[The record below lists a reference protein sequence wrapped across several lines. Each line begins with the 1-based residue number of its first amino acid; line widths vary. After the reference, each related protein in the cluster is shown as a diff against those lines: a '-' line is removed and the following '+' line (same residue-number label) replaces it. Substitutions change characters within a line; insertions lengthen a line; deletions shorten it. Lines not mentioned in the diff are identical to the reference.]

1 MYQLSATSPG
11 DPNVPN
17 EDWHMVTP
25 DLVVVCDGAT
35 VRTETGCR
43 HGAAWYASRLGM
55 LVAEWIA
62 LNPDMSLRLAL
73 RAAISDVCGRHGYT
87 CNLDHPGTP
96 SAGIAVV
103 HRHQEML
110 RYLVLG
116 DVSIVIDTTS
126 GPMVISDQ
134 RVSATASA
142 ERAEADVWPI
152 GTDQKAAALLKM
164 KPAELAARNVEG
176 GYWIAAAD
184 PSAAEH
190 AITGEIPFAEAR
202 RFAVLTDGAMRYSD
216 LFNMGDLSS
225 VLDVAPDRL
234 IRLVRNAE
242 DHDPLGIRY
251 PRNKRHDDAT
261 AVLAQPLRA
270 SGQREEL
277 SDEERAFAAEQF
289 LARINHPSV
298 MGDGMSLRSV

>member
-1 MYQLSATSPG
+1 MIYSAVTSPG
-11 DPNVPN
+11 DPSVPN
-17 EDWHMVTP
+17 EDWYLATP
-25 DLVVVCDGAT
+25 ELVVVCDGAT

-55 LVAEWIA
+55 AMADWTGFLDLQESLGRAIEDVAGMHSACDLE
-62 LNPDMSLRLAL
+62 
-73 RAAISDVCGRHGYT
+73 
-87 CNLDHPGTP
+87 HPGTP

-103 HRHQEML
+103 HVTEGLL

-116 DVSIVIDTTS
+116 DVTIAIDTTT
-126 GPMVISDQ
+126 GPVVITDQ
-134 RVSATASA
+134 RVSATASV

-152 GTDQKAAALLKM
+152 GTPQKAAALLKM
-164 KPAELAARNVEG
+164 KPVELAARNVDD

-225 VLDVAPDRL
+225 VLDIAPDRL

-277 SDEERAFAAEQF
+277 SDEERAFAAGQF

>member
-1 MYQLSATSPG
+1 MIHLSATSPG
-11 DPNVPN
+11 DPEVPN
-17 EDWHMVTP
+17 EDWYVVTP

-43 HGAAWYASRLGM
+43 HGAAWYASSLGIAM
-55 LVAEWIA
+55 TDWTGALSLQESLERAIGDVA
-62 LNPDMSLRLAL
+62 DMHAGCDLS
-73 RAAISDVCGRHGYT
+73 
-87 CNLDHPGTP
+87 HPGTP

-103 HRHQEML
+103 HHYRDLL

-116 DVSIVIDTTS
+116 DVSIVVDTTA
-126 GPMVISDQ
+126 GPVVVSDQ

-152 GTDQKAAALLKM
+152 GSAQKAAALLKM

-190 AITGEIPFAEAR
+190 AVTGEVLFDEVK
-202 RFAVLTDGAMRYSD
+202 RFAVLTDGAARYVD
-216 LFNMGDLSS
+216 LFGMGQWSS
-225 VLDVAPDRL
+225 ILDIAPHRL
-234 IRLVRNAE
+234 IELVRNAE
-242 DHDPLGIRY
+242 NHDPLGIRY

-261 AVLAQPLRA
+261 MVYAQPA
-270 SGQREEL
+270 KTPEPREEL

-298 MGDGMSLRSV
+298 MGDGMLLRSV